1 MTSNYGY
8 IKILPGQLKLLTI
21 TLAGIIMAMS
31 YSAYFLSDYTHN
43 RDQHRDKFTD
53 NELRSLWR
61 ELYLMGVSTVCFILS
76 SLNLW
81 LYCHSVE
88 FYWKTRNAIYDFLY
102 HSFAA
107 LLLATSGILFIVSG
121 VKIFQFNCTGENGCQ
136 LFELKLGAGGLAML
150 TSVIFGAVG
159 SVILTN
165 RKDVE
170 REALMADKKSN
181 SI

>member
-1 MTSNYGY
+1 MY
-8 IKILPGQLKLLTI
+8 INMQ

-88 FYWKTRNAIYDFLY
+88 FYWKTRNAIYVISSHFCDFSVCTLY
-102 HSFAA
+102 
-107 LLLATSGILFIVSG
+107 TWRKLFI
-121 VKIFQFNCTGENGCQ
+121 TGLSLS
-136 LFELKLGAGGLAML
+136 LFCGLAPGDIWNIVHCFR
-150 TSVIFGAVG
+150 SKNF
-159 SVILTN
+159 
-165 RKDVE
+165 
-170 REALMADKKSN
+170 